1 MYGSGTLAVPHS
13 YNLAMNPDT
22 KLVTNLFN
30 LALALLLV
38 AALLALQDL
47 R

>member
-1 MYGSGTLAVPHS
+1 
-13 YNLAMNPDT
+13 MNPDT